1 MNIDHI
7 NWHDSTIRRVIET
20 PGDGTVAFDV
30 RYPVDWVNNV
40 FDFRNILFKEIY
52 AYEIHEG
59 PFLGSPTILDAS
71 VSKADQYGVCT
82 IRLDTNAGFRILR
95 CKSLEL
101 CPSIAAP

>member
-59 PFLGSPTILDAS
+59 PFLAHQQSLTLRFQKLTNMAYAQLD
-71 VSKADQYGVCT
+71 
-82 IRLDTNAGFRILR
+82 
-95 CKSLEL
+95 
-101 CPSIAAP
+101 